1 MSILCPK
8 PTMEVN
14 MFRTHANCERREGET
29 MEWGGVGTGYGERGG
44 EGKEADVGKGQV
56 GRAGRH
62 VPHVQINKY
71 FLVF

>member
-1 MSILCPK
+1 
-8 PTMEVN
+8 
-14 MFRTHANCERREGET
+14 

-71 FLVF
+71 FLVFDVIEGLQAMERSGHQGTIHALSRRA